1 MNGGGKLDINQG
13 TEGDA
18 LVLCVEGDIDLSNV
32 SYFIERLYEASANGD
47 RKILLDLTEVEFVD
61 STVINALYGAAPRIR
76 QYGGDLA
83 IVVRDSPAARVLDL
97 AGIDVMYRIAKT
109 RKKALERLDLT
120 PGRTG

>member
-1 MNGGGKLDINQG
+1 MTTVGIDINQG

-18 LVLCVEGDIDLSNV
+18 IVLCIEGNIDLSNV

-47 RKILLDLTEVEFVD
+47 RKILLDLTEVEFID
-61 STVINALYGAAPRIR
+61 STVVNALYGAAPRIR

-83 IVVRDSPAARVLDL
+83 IVITDSPAARVLEL
-97 AGIDVMYRIAKT
+97 AGVDVIYRVAKT

-120 PGRTG
+120 PGRMG

>member
-1 MNGGGKLDINQG
+1 MTGGNLDINQG

-32 SYFIERLYEASANGD
+32 NYFIERLYEASANGD
-47 RKILLDLTEVEFVD
+47 RKILLDLTEVEFID
-61 STVINALYGAAPRIR
+61 STVINSLYGAAPRIR

-83 IVVRDSPAARVLDL
+83 IVVSDTPAARVLDL

-120 PGRTG
+120 PGRTA

>member
-1 MNGGGKLDINQG
+1 MTGGKLEINQG

-18 LVLCVEGDIDLSNV
+18 LVLCVEGDLDLSNV

-47 RKILLDLTEVEFVD
+47 RKILLDLTDVEFID

-83 IVVRDSPAARVLDL
+83 IVVSSTPAARVLDL
-97 AGIDVMYRIAKT
+97 AGVDVMYRIA
-109 RKKALERLDLT
+109 
-120 PGRTG
+120 

>member
-1 MNGGGKLDINQG
+1 MTGGSLDINQG

-32 SYFIERLYEASANGD
+32 NYFIERLYEASANGD
-47 RKILLDLTEVEFVD
+47 RKILLDLTEVEFID

-83 IVVRDSPAARVLDL
+83 IVVSDTPAARVLEL
-97 AGIDVMYRIAKT
+97 SGIDVMYRVAKT

-120 PGRTG
+120 PGRIG

>member
-1 MNGGGKLDINQG
+1 MTPPGIDINQG

-18 LVLCVEGDIDLSNV
+18 LVLCIEGNVDLSNV

-47 RKILLDLTEVEFVD
+47 RKILLDLTEVEFID
-61 STVINALYGAAPRIR
+61 STVINALYGAAPRVR

-83 IVVRDSPAARVLDL
+83 IVVSGTPAARVLDL
-97 AGIDVMYRIAKT
+97 AGIDVMYRVAKT

-120 PGRTG
+120 PGRTA